1 METPTCFRFDE
12 FEVDSRARQLR
23 KHGLKIKL
31 HGQPF
36 QILLLLLERSGQ
48 VVTRD
53 EMRQKLWPA
62 DTYVDFEHS
71 LNTAVQK
78 LRETLGDSAGTPRY
92 IETLP
97 RVGYC
102 FIAPAEC
109 GAPPAAGPKRVMLVV
124 LPFENLSDDST
135 QEYFSDGL
143 TEETITDL
151 GQVASG
157 QMGVIARTSA
167 MTYKRTRKSI
177 AEIGREL
184 GVDFALEGTVR
195 RDGNRLRITAQLIR
209 ASDQTHLWAQTYDR
223 DLKDFLEVQ
232 AELGRAIAEQVQIK
246 LIPRERPAAAPPVI
260 NQAAYDAYL
269 HGRYFLWKVT
279 RPNIERA
286 IEFFTKAMRA
296 DPKMAAAYAGMAD
309 AYDILPITSDEPP
322 RESFPKAEHAAMQ
335 ALKLDP
341 DSAEAHASLAS
352 TRFWYSWNWD
362 AAEDH
367 AHRAVARNPS
377 YSRGHVRLAHLYSN
391 IGRHAEALPE
401 IERACAID
409 PFSAITNTM
418 RAQFHFQAR
427 RYSEVLPALTKVF
440 ELDPYFW
447 VGLIVLTKFH
457 LLHGRYDDALA
468 SATKARDSSAGNSEV
483 ISLIGQAYGM
493 MGRRTDAEHIVAR
506 LQARKYVPNYN
517 IAAVQLTMGQTDA
530 ALGSL
535 EKACDDRDV
544 RMIFLGVEPKWDALR
559 SHPRFAAI
567 LRRIGLPQ

>member
-1 METPTCFRFDE
+1 LQKIAVERW
-12 FEVDSRARQLR
+12 FEAILR
-23 KHGLKIKL
+23 
-31 HGQPF
+31 
-36 QILLLLLERSGQ
+36 
-48 VVTRD
+48 
-53 EMRQKLWPA
+53 
-62 DTYVDFEHS
+62 
-71 LNTAVQK
+71 
-78 LRETLGDSAGTPRY
+78 
-92 IETLP
+92 
-97 RVGYC
+97 
-102 FIAPAEC
+102 
-109 GAPPAAGPKRVMLVV
+109 
-124 LPFENLSDDST
+124 
-135 QEYFSDGL
+135 
-143 TEETITDL
+143 
-151 GQVASG
+151 
-157 QMGVIARTSA
+157 
-167 MTYKRTRKSI
+167 
-177 AEIGREL
+177 
-184 GVDFALEGTVR
+184 
-195 RDGNRLRITAQLIR
+195 
-209 ASDQTHLWAQTYDR
+209 
-223 DLKDFLEVQ
+223 
-232 AELGRAIAEQVQIK
+232 
-246 LIPRERPAAAPPVI
+246 

-296 DPKMAAAYAGMAD
+296 DPQMAAAYAGMAD

-322 RESFPKAEHAAMQ
+322 RESIPKAEHAATQ

-341 DSAEAHASLAS
+341 DSAEAHALLAS
-352 TRFWYSWNWD
+352 TRFWHSWNWD

-367 AHRAVARNPS
+367 ARRAVARNPS
-377 YSRGHVRLAHLYSN
+377 YSREHVRLVHLYSN

-427 RYSEVLPALTKVF
+427 RYSAVVPALTKVF

-447 VGLIVLTKFH
+447 VGLIVLSKFH
-457 LLHGRYDDALA
+457 LLHGRDDDALA

-493 MGRRTDAEHIVAR
+493 MGRRTDAEHIVAG
-506 LQARKYVPNYN
+506 LQARKFVPNYN

-544 RMIFLGVEPKWDALR
+544 RMIFLGVEPKWDALG